1 MAVNKIKRGKAI
13 NALIS
18 AGMDSA
24 TANNLWRALD
34 LDKPLK
40 AQIVEFAK
48 EDPELF
54 GMNADGTPLD
64 NEDEDDED
72 TRPMTAK
79 EAVAARARG
88 TAHLKGM
95 TYRRKATPRPST
107 ASKSAQEAAAHL
119 VSNSKTSPPPTR
131 KYIEPVRD
139 INGGHKPLTRE
150 PNASAKALAAR
161 LKGN

>member
-1 MAVNKIKRGKAI
+1 MPRVNKLKRDKAI
-13 NALIS
+13 SALIT
-18 AGMDSA
+18 AGMDTA
-24 TANNLWRALD
+24 TANSSWRLLD

-40 AQIVEFAK
+40 DQIVALAE

-54 GMNADGTPLD
+54 DATDDSDDDGTP
-64 NEDEDDED
+64 
-72 TRPMTAK
+72 MTAR
-79 EAVAARARG
+79 EAVAARAKG

-95 TYRRKATPRPST
+95 VYRRKATPRPST

-119 VSNSKTSPPPTR
+119 VSNSKTSPPPSR

-150 PNASAKALAAR
+150 PSASAKALAAR